1 MCVLPVRLTTDL
13 TWLRVTVEMRDEGVC
28 ERVASLLV
36 ADGNKLEK

>member
-13 TWLRVTVEMRDEGVC
+13 TWLRVTVEIREEGVR

-36 ADGNKLEK
+36 ADGNKVEK

>member
-13 TWLRVTVEMRDEGVC
+13 TWLRVTVEMRDEGVREC
-28 ERVASLLV
+28 VASLLV